1 MKWKLRMKKLLIDCG
16 FLIQF
21 AVDDFKGKYAGSF
34 LGITW
39 AFLQPLSTILVY
51 WFVFQLGF
59 RSQPVENVPFI
70 LWLISG
76 LIPWF
81 FINEAIIGGTASLV
95 EYSYLVKKVL
105 FNINILPLAKITS
118 TFFVQIFL
126 ILVTALAMLV
136 FGFYPNV
143 YYLEVFF
150 YAVYT
155 VLLVTA
161 ISYFTSAV
169 YVFFKDVLQM
179 VSIILQL
186 IFWLTPMVWDIS
198 IMPDYVQKIV
208 KLNPIYYVV
217 FGYRNAFIYQKPLFS
232 EGWLEVYYW
241 VILAILMAVGV
252 GLFKKVKPH
261 FADVL

>member
-1 MKWKLRMKKLLIDCG
+1 
-16 FLIQF
+16 
-21 AVDDFKGKYAGSF
+21 
-34 LGITW
+34 
-39 AFLQPLSTILVY
+39 
-51 WFVFQLGF
+51 
-59 RSQPVENVPFI
+59 
-70 LWLISG
+70 
-76 LIPWF
+76 
-81 FINEAIIGGTASLV
+81 
-95 EYSYLVKKVL
+95 
-105 FNINILPLAKITS
+105 
-118 TFFVQIFL
+118 
-126 ILVTALAMLV
+126 MLV

-217 FGYRNAFIYQKPLFS
+217 SGYRNAFIYQKPLFS

-241 VILAILMAVGV
+241 VVLAILMAVGF